1 MPDTE
6 TDASGPGPSIV
17 PSKMPAEVLAKIPTR
32 IPAKIPAKIPAM
44 SDDECL
50 VRLAQ
55 AVKDHDSDRLDEV
68 ARLIGRLVV
77 PIE

>member
-17 PSKMPAEVLAKIPTR
+17 PSKM
-32 IPAKIPAKIPAM
+32 PAKIPAKIPAM

>member
-6 TDASGPGPSIV
+6 TDAMGPSIV
-17 PSKMPAEVLAKIPTR
+17 PSKIPSR
-32 IPAKIPAKIPAM
+32 IPEM

-55 AVKDHDSDRLDEV
+55 AVAEHDSDHLDEV

>member
-6 TDASGPGPSIV
+6 TDALGPGPSIV
-17 PSKMPAEVLAKIPTR
+17 PSKM
-32 IPAKIPAKIPAM
+32 PAKIPAKIPAM

>member
-6 TDASGPGPSIV
+6 TDALGPGLSIV
-17 PSKMPAEVLAKIPTR
+17 PSKMPE
-32 IPAKIPAKIPAM
+32 M

-55 AVKDHDSDRLDEV
+55 AVRDHDSERLDKVE
-68 ARLIGRLVV
+68 RLIGRMVV